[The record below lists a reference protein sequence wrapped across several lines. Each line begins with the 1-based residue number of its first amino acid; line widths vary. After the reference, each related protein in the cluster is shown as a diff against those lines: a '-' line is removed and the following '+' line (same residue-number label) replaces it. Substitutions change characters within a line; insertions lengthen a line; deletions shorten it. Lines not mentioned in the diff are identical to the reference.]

1 MSTDIQS
8 AIEKAR
14 QIAAKLAK
22 APNAPQETLKR
33 PAETHGKFSQ
43 IYLFYQCIKQNYLK
57 ILFFF
62 VL

>member
-1 MSTDIQS
+1 MSSDIQS

-33 PAETHGKFSQ
+33 PAETYGKLKKSS
-43 IYLFYQCIKQNYLK
+43 YLVN
-57 ILFFF
+57 
-62 VL
+62 